1 MNNYEIKL
9 LIMKKITFNNTLKPA
24 LLVLMLVL
32 GFTSWGQVTL
42 FSETMGTGA
51 TGNPTVT
58 AYAGFQN
65 NSAMFL
71 GNADVRTTSAS
82 SGYVGASAGNNVFLS
97 ANIGQYFVITGLN
110 TSTYTDLELS
120 FGFRKSSD
128 NTKHISSADFVV
140 EVATNY
146 NSIDNTGTFTQLSYA
161 TVTTGAVWSLVTIT
175 STIPSSNNLT
185 IRFRQA
191 QDDAQIRIDD
201 VNVVGI
207 LVAPQAPE
215 IIINETVFYG
225 NVGASFNTQIS
236 ANYNPTSFAVTSG
249 SLPLG
254 LSLNSTTGVISGT
267 PTTVSESEFTITAS
281 NLEGSDSADFEIS
294 IDKGNQVIAGF
305 VNQISYD
312 TDPPFTFPLTTNIG
326 SSITYTSSNTSVVTV
341 SGSNVFTIQG
351 VGTAQ
356 IQAWAAG
363 NSNWNIYNN
372 NTITLTVIAAPN
384 SGLIISQ
391 VYGGGGNTSAPWT
404 HDFVELYNLTNS
416 SISLNGKY
424 IQYAGGPQNF
434 SNDISSSRNVSL
446 PNTLIA
452 PKGYFLIQLS
462 GGGVGVPLPT
472 ADATGNTSMSAT
484 EGKVAL
490 TSGLISGSG
499 APGNPVLPSS
509 AILDIVGYGATTS
522 FSENN
527 NPALGASNT
536 TAVIRKQD
544 GEQDTNDNGEDF
556 VVATP
561 TPRNSSHGIA
571 IWQNGAWTTTPAIDK
586 NVIIRDV
593 LVVDGSTTAKE
604 SFEAKSLILDTT
616 VDGNNAPVYNASL
629 TIKDTYYVEVDRNI
643 ASNGNFIV
651 ENGANLVQIN
661 NDAVNTGNI
670 KVEVTSNPFKRLDYT
685 FWSSPVAG
693 QGLQAFSPQTLASRI
708 YSYAPATDSYVQAT
722 GNFAKGIGYLFRA
735 PNNWS
740 TPALTAYNG
749 EFTGIPHNGIVTI
762 PTTGG
767 SYYGVGNPYPS
778 TIEASSLFT
787 LNPTANTLYF
797 WTNTNPPVGGTYEGQ
812 PNNYATRTALGGTA
826 AAGGTVTPN
835 GHIAVGQGFIVRTT
849 GSSFVFNNSVRS
861 TSTGLFF
868 KTMEE
873 EKHRLWLDLSIENT
887 VLNQTLVG
895 YMDGA
900 TEGVDAQIDGEM
912 FGYYGSALYS
922 VIANEPADYV
932 IQGRSLPF
940 TDADVVALGFRSVQ
954 SGSYT
959 ISLADFDGLFA
970 DGQDIYLKDNATE
983 TIHDL
988 KDTAYTFVSEEGVFN
1003 DRFEVVY
1010 KTTGDLSVNTPQHEN
1025 KWVVY
1030 SKGNGFQIESQNF
1043 EIKEVMVYDML
1054 GRRVYN
1060 SNAEGTS
1067 HTIANITN
1075 GVLIVK
1081 VITTDNQTLIRK
1093 TAK

>member
-9 LIMKKITFNNTLKPA
+9 LIMRKITFNNTLKPA

-544 GEQDTNDNGEDF
+544 GEQDTNDNGNDF
-556 VVATP
+556 VAETP

-586 NVIIRDV
+586 NAIIRDV
-593 LVVDGSTTAKE
+593 LVIDGSTTAKE
-604 SFEAKSLILDTT
+604 SFEAKSLILDAT

-629 TIKDTYYVEVDRNI
+629 TIKDTYHIKVDKNI

-661 NDAVNTGNI
+661 DDAVNTGNI
-670 KVEVTSNPFKRLDYT
+670 TVKVNSNPMKRLEWT
-685 FWSSPVAG
+685 LWSSPVVG
-693 QGLQAFSPQTLASRI
+693 QNLFDFSPQTVTSRI
-708 YSYAPATDSYVQAT
+708 YKYNPSTDEYDNT
-722 GNFAKGIGYLFRA
+722 GINASSVFEKGIGFLFRA
-735 PNNWS
+735 PNNYS
-740 TPALTAYNG
+740 PTTAQVFEG
-749 EFTGIPHNGIVTI
+749 KFTGVPHNGVVNVSVV
-762 PTTGG
+762 PSAFNGL
-767 SYYGVGNPYPS
+767 GNPYPS
-778 TIEASSLFT
+778 AIDTEEFFDANPGVHTI
-787 LNPTANTLYF
+787 YF
-797 WTNTNPPVGGTYEGQ
+797 WENVPLTPEGDAYAGPTYVTNT
-812 PNNYATRTALGGTA
+812 
-826 AAGGTVTPN
+826 AAGGTIPTALER
-835 GHIAVGQGFIVRTT
+835 IAVGQGFIAWIESGTQVT
-849 GSSFVFNNSVRS
+849 FNNSIRE
-861 TSTGLFF
+861 TQKGMFF
-868 KTMEE
+868 KTMNN
-873 EKHRLWLDLSIENT
+873 EKHRLWLNLSK
-887 VLNQTLVG
+887 
-895 YMDGA
+895 
-900 TEGVDAQIDGEM
+900 TEGNSVNNILVAYMEGASNGFDAQIDGEF
-912 FGYYGSALYS
+912 FGYEGTALYNIVENS
-922 VIANEPADYV
+922 EAVYAV
-932 IQGRSLPF
+932 QGRSLPF
-940 TDADVVALGFRSVQ
+940 TDTDIVPLGFRAVQ

-959 ISLADFDGLFA
+959 ISLANFDGLFT
-970 DGQDIYLKDNATE
+970 DEQDIYLKDNDTE
-983 TIHDL
+983 IIHDL

-1010 KTTGDLSVNTPQHEN
+1010 KTTGDLSVTTPEHNN
-1025 KWVVY
+1025 KWVIY
-1030 SKGNGFQIESQNF
+1030 SKGNGFQIEAQNF

-1054 GRRVYN
+1054 GRMVYN
-1060 SNAEGTS
+1060 SSAEGTS

-1081 VITTDNQTLIRK
+1081 VITADNQTLIRK